1 MDSLRH
7 WLKKSGL
14 NPAPENRGN
23 LQNKKIHAL
32 ESELKS
38 VRKEL
43 EKKDEIITILK
54 KSIGLQSLTDKH
66 DFIDNNRAGH
76 SVSTL
81 CRILNVSKSDYYA
94 TKNRQKGKREESNQ
108 KLLGRIISVHE
119 KYPAM
124 GLDSLYHFLKP
135 TFGASRALL
144 HRLMKKYNI
153 HSVRMRA
160 YKMTTN
166 SKHNKPVSPN
176 LLKNPDLKI
185 DAPNTVWVVTYI
197 PTQEAWT
204 FTPKK
209 SSAMLSRT
217 G

>member
-1 MDSLRH
+1 M
-7 WLKKSGL
+7 
-14 NPAPENRGN
+14 
-23 LQNKKIHAL
+23 
-32 ESELKS
+32 
-38 VRKEL
+38 
-43 EKKDEIITILK
+43 
-54 KSIGLQSLTDKH
+54 
-66 DFIDNNRAGH
+66 
-76 SVSTL
+76 
-81 CRILNVSKSDYYA
+81 
-94 TKNRQKGKREESNQ
+94 
-108 KLLGRIISVHE
+108 HE

-197 PTQEAWT
+197 PTQEACYCQR
-204 FTPKK
+204 PLHQK
-209 SSAMLSRT
+209 SRRLRFFGQDKFRTCLSGFEYGCFASPTEVKFNFSFGSRQSVRIKYVP
-217 G
+217 